1 MAINEKLNS
10 GQFVKVKVRA
20 QGSDTFKF
28 IFACVDTG
36 NRARNSI
43 IDEKI
48 FKVLAP
54 NGLIDK
60 IDTELVGPNDSLLET
75 LGRSKNNLEM
85 VFYNKNGEK
94 LTYQL
99 RPIVVKGLQL
109 PFTAWTIKFV
119 HGERPR
125 GNGPGAV
132 PPNSNIE
139 GRGIGPT
146 IRGNGPSP
154 QYYY

>member
-28 IFACVDTG
+28 IFACGDTG

-48 FKVLAP
+48 FKALAP

-60 IDTELVGPNDSLLET
+60 IGTELVGPNDSLLET

-109 PFTAWTIKFV
+109 PFILSYQDLKQMKGVVDT
-119 HGERPR
+119 
-125 GNGPGAV
+125 
-132 PPNSNIE
+132 
-139 GRGIGPT
+139 
-146 IRGNGPSP
+146 
-154 QYYY
+154 

>member
-20 QGSDTFKF
+20 QGSNAFKF
-28 IFACVDTG
+28 IYTCVDTG

-48 FKVLAP
+48 FKALAP

-75 LGRSKNNLEM
+75 LGRSKTNLEM
-85 VFYNKNGEK
+85 VFYKHNL
-94 LTYQL
+94 LTPPCCYTGCPRICYQL
-99 RPIVVKGLQL
+99 
-109 PFTAWTIKFV
+109 
-119 HGERPR
+119 
-125 GNGPGAV
+125 
-132 PPNSNIE
+132 
-139 GRGIGPT
+139 
-146 IRGNGPSP
+146 
-154 QYYY
+154 